1 METIDLFDK
10 TYLDHVRKMRSDY
23 FRTGSLAEITDVRP
37 EILACWEAYY
47 IFNRTPNSSRKARAS
62 QQEFAEALQN
72 SAELIS
78 VAEPYMQ
85 LLHSFLQED
94 SFWITLVDDKGV
106 ILKMVGSPHMLK
118 VAESTDLVEG
128 SYRGADSS
136 YPGLFY
142 ACLQLDKPFQIVS
155 AEHPSE
161 IDDIVAGSAAPIHE
175 HGTGRCLGVIG
186 ISGYWQNSHDHTL
199 GLTVLAAGAISQQ
212 LALRRQNADIAA
224 TNQKLNTALEAVD
237 AGAVYFRRDG
247 SIYAANS
254 HAADMLCASA
264 AAKKQFSQSNIFS
277 YLDSKICPEN
287 FDQIEQ
293 ILDQKG
299 TFSCDLIPVQKYS
312 ALRCT
317 VRRVAEHMGEY
328 FMQMQKSSDFNKIVA
343 DMAFSQASF
352 TFRDIIG
359 DSESLR
365 SVRDTAEIAA
375 KHSPAVLI
383 TGESGTG
390 KEMFAQAIHNSS
402 PRANGPFV
410 AINCGAIPKSLIES
424 ELFGYEAGAFTG
436 AKKGGHLGKFEL
448 ANNGTIF
455 LDEIGD
461 MPYEIQVALL
471 RVLQTKEIVRIGG
484 KLPIKVDV
492 RIIAATNQNLEKRIA
507 DNTFRRDLYYRLN
520 VLNIRLPALR
530 ERLEDILPLSNYFI
544 QKYGRSFDKR
554 VTSISQKALKVMM
567 DYDWP
572 GNVREL
578 ENVIERAVLVCKG
591 LLIEPQ
597 DLPEQ
602 LLVSLKDIEKD
613 SGQLS
618 VAHKAPEANMLSNKE
633 QREYSELITILHESG
648 GNLSEA
654 AKMLGVSRPTIYRKI
669 KKYGLNKA
677 RNPYEQT
684 NTGNQ

>member
-1 METIDLFDK
+1 MRGVELFDK
-10 TYLDHVRKMRSDY
+10 DYLAHVRKMRRRY
-23 FRTGSLAEITDVRP
+23 FSSGTVEGITGVRP

-47 IFNRTPNSSRKARAS
+47 IFNKTPNLPRKDRVS
-62 QQEFAEALQN
+62 PQEFTEALQA

-94 SFWITLVDDKGV
+94 SFWITLMDDKGV
-106 ILKMVGSPHMLK
+106 ILKLVGSPHMLK

-142 ACLQLDKPFQIVS
+142 ACRQLDKSFQIVS
-155 AEHPSE
+155 TEHPSE
-161 IDDIVAGSAAPIHE
+161 IDDIIAGSASPIYE
-175 HGTGRCLGVIG
+175 HGSGRCLGVLG

-199 GLTVLAAGAISQQ
+199 GLTVLAAEAISQQ
-212 LALRRQNADIAA
+212 LALRQQNADIAA

-254 HAADMLCASA
+254 HAADMLCSTA
-264 AAKKQFSQSNIFS
+264 AAKKQFTQHSIFS
-277 YLDSKICPEN
+277 YLDSPISPEN
-287 FDQIEQ
+287 FEQIEQ
-293 ILDQKG
+293 VLEQDG
-299 TFSCDLIPVQKYS
+299 AFSCDLVPAQKYN
-312 ALRCT
+312 ALHCT
-317 VRRVAEHMGEY
+317 IRRVAEHTGEY
-328 FMQMQKSSDFNKIVA
+328 FMQIQKSSDFNKIVA

-359 DSESLR
+359 ESASMR
-365 SVRDTAEIAA
+365 STRDTAEIAA
-375 KHSPAVLI
+375 KHTPAVLI

-390 KEMFAQAIHNSS
+390 KEMFAQAIHNNS

-436 AKKGGHLGKFEL
+436 AQKGGHLGKFEL

-471 RVLQTKEIVRIGG
+471 RVLQTKEVVRIGG
-484 KLPIKVDV
+484 KVPIKIDV
-492 RIIAATNQNLEKRIA
+492 RVIAATNQDLEKRIA
-507 DNTFRRDLYYRLN
+507 DNTFRQDLYYRLN

-530 ERLEDILPLSNYFI
+530 ERLDDILPLSDYFI
-544 QKYGRSFDKR
+544 QKYSRTFDKR
-554 VTSISQKALKVMM
+554 VTSISQEALEVMM
-567 DYDWP
+567 RYSWP

-578 ENVIERAVLVCKG
+578 ENIIERAVIVCKG
-591 LLIEPQ
+591 MLIEPQ

-602 LLVSLKDIEKD
+602 LYTLEQKQELH
-613 SGQLS
+613 
-618 VAHKAPEANMLSNKE
+618 AMTAPPPRNTQQEPKLPDVLQQE
-633 QREYSELITILHESG
+633 YRELTAALQASG

-654 AKMLGVSRPTIYRKI
+654 AKQLGVSRPTVYRKL
-669 KKYGLNKA
+669 KKYGLSKNK
-677 RNPYEQT
+677 NPYV
-684 NTGNQ
+684 